1 MVNLVLTLKNIKQNT
16 NICHYKI
23 DEEIIMDKIIEAL
36 NNKPNDEL
44 YIERLVGSDYF
55 TVKRADGR

>member
-1 MVNLVLTLKNIKQNT
+1 MNLVLTLKNIKQNT

-44 YIERLVGSDYF
+44 YIEHLVGSNYF
-55 TVKRADGR
+55 TLKRADGR